1 MVKDLGEQN
10 ERMVLKIVVLA
21 FFLGGGGGDSMIFF
35 VIVGGE
41 NTCQPVLGSGGRERK

>member
-1 MVKDLGEQN
+1 MVKDLGEPN

-21 FFLGGGGGDSMIFF
+21 FFWGGGGDSVIFF